1 MLPNAENNFNDDIFR
16 FYDHTIFFLLFYF
29 NLQIL
34 ELILMKIEIER
45 DKKHPESRREKK
57 GS

>member
-1 MLPNAENNFNDDIFR
+1 MMIFLD
-16 FYDHTIFFLLFYF
+16 FMIILFFF